1 MILLTRLNGPEFA
14 LNPDLIERA
23 EATPDTVVTLVDG
36 KKYVV
41 AESVSE
47 LIELVRHHRASVLAM
62 AHVLEA
68 QQGPFP
74 ISPLDDGD
82 ASDLSYASG
91 TLSNGEDALRV
102 VRESDRPA
110 DRPTVVPLHRRGDA

>member
-23 EATPDTVVTLVDG
+23 EATPDTVVTLLDG

-62 AHVLEA
+62 AHVLEQ
-68 QQGPFP
+68 QQGPFAV
-74 ISPLDDGD
+74 SPLPDE
-82 ASDLSYASG
+82 ASLP
-91 TLSNGEDALRV
+91 NGEDRLSA
-102 VRESDRPA
+102 VRESDRPI
-110 DRPTVVPLHRRGDA
+110 VVPLHRRGDA